1 MLRMQKKGGRIM
13 TLSDLIEQLQDL
25 LEEFPALADRDVM
38 IATQPSYPLA
48 AVIDCVSL
56 VDSEDVDED
65 VEDGMG
71 VVWIATSE
79 VGSSSSVSPYAPRA
93 AWEGR

>member
-1 MLRMQKKGGRIM
+1 M
-13 TLSDLIEQLQDL
+13 TLTDLIEQLQDL
-25 LEEFPALADRDVM
+25 MEEFPELAEADVM
-38 IATQPSYPLA
+38 VATQPSYPLA

-65 VEDGMG
+65 AEDAEDALG

-79 VGSSSSVSPYAPRA
+79 VGSNSKVSPYAPRA

>member
-1 MLRMQKKGGRIM
+1 M

-25 LEEFPALADRDVM
+25 VEEFPELAEADVM
-38 IATQPSYPLA
+38 VATQPSYPLS
-48 AVIDCVSL
+48 AVIDCISL
-56 VDSEDVDED
+56 VDSDSDED
-65 VEDGMG
+65 DDDGISG
-71 VVWIATSE
+71 GLPTVWIATSE

>member
-1 MLRMQKKGGRIM
+1 M
-13 TLSDLIEQLQDL
+13 TLNDLIEQLQDL
-25 LEEFPALADRDVM
+25 VDEFPALGDRDVM
-38 IATQPSYPLA
+38 IATQPSYPLT

-56 VDSEDVDED
+56 VDSEDADEDDED
-65 VEDGMG
+65 VEDGLG

-79 VGSSSSVSPYAPRA
+79 VGSHSSVSPYAPRA

>member
-1 MLRMQKKGGRIM
+1 M

-25 LEEFPALADRDVM
+25 LEEFPALGDRDVM
-38 IATQPSYPLA
+38 IAQQPSYPLT

-56 VDSEDVDED
+56 VDNDDDEGDED
-65 VEDGMG
+65 AEDGFG

-79 VGSSSSVSPYAPRA
+79 IGSSSSVSPYAPRA

>member
-1 MLRMQKKGGRIM
+1 M

-38 IATQPSYPLA
+38 IATQPSYPLT

-56 VDSEDVDED
+56 VDSDED
-65 VEDGMG
+65 EDDEDAEDGLG
-71 VVWIATSE
+71 IVWIATSE
-79 VGSSSSVSPYAPRA
+79 IGSHSSISPYAPRA
-93 AWEGR
+93 AWDGR

>member
-1 MLRMQKKGGRIM
+1 M

-25 LEEFPALADRDVM
+25 LEEFPALGDRDVM
-38 IATQPSYPLA
+38 IAQQPSYPLT

-56 VDSEDVDED
+56 VDNDDDED
-65 VEDGMG
+65 DEDAEDGLG

-79 VGSSSSVSPYAPRA
+79 IGSSSSVSPYAPRA

>member
-1 MLRMQKKGGRIM
+1 MI
-13 TLSDLIEQLQDL
+13 LSDLIEQLQDL
-25 LEEFPALADRDVM
+25 LEEFPALGDRDVM
-38 IATQPSYPLA
+38 IAQQPSYPLT

-56 VDSEDVDED
+56 VDNDDDED
-65 VEDGMG
+65 DEDAEDGLG

-79 VGSSSSVSPYAPRA
+79 IGSSSSVSPYAPRT

>member
-1 MLRMQKKGGRIM
+1 M
-13 TLSDLIEQLQDL
+13 TLCDLIEQLQDL
-25 LEEFPALADRDVM
+25 LEEFPALGDRDVM
-38 IATQPSYPLA
+38 IAQQPSYPLT

-56 VDSEDVDED
+56 VDNDDDEGDED
-65 VEDGMG
+65 AEDGLG

-79 VGSSSSVSPYAPRA
+79 IGSSSSVSPYAPRA

>member
-1 MLRMQKKGGRIM
+1 M

-25 LEEFPALADRDVM
+25 LEEFPALGDRNVM
-38 IATQPSYPLA
+38 IAQQPSYPLT

-56 VDSEDVDED
+56 VDNDDDED
-65 VEDGMG
+65 DEDAEDGLG

-79 VGSSSSVSPYAPRA
+79 IGSSSSVSPYAPRA

>member
-1 MLRMQKKGGRIM
+1 MKL
-13 TLSDLIEQLQDL
+13 TDLIEQLQDL
-25 LEEFPALADRDVM
+25 LEDFPELAEADVM
-38 IATQPSYPLA
+38 VAQQPSYPLA

-56 VDSEDVDED
+56 VDGGNEDDEFL
-65 VEDGMG
+65 EEEEISGG
-71 VVWIATSE
+71 LPTVWIATSE

>member
-1 MLRMQKKGGRIM
+1 M

-25 LEEFPALADRDVM
+25 VDEFPALGDRDVM
-38 IATQPSYPLA
+38 IATQPSYPLT

-56 VDSEDVDED
+56 VDSEDADED
-65 VEDGMG
+65 DEDIEDGLG